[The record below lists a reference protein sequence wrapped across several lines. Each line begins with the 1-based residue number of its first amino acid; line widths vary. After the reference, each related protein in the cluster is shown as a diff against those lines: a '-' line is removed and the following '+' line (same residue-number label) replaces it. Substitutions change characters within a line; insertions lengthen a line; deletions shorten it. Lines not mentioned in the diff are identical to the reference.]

1 MHRFVMY
8 HCAMY
13 SKELLR
19 GTLNTLVLQVLR
31 THGRMYGYEIAQ
43 KVKETSAE
51 RILLKEGSLYPI
63 LHKLEADGHVTVQD
77 EHVGRRLRRYY
88 LLTDTGKTESV
99 AQATELKEFFNTVQR
114 FIDPLPDLLFTT

>member
-1 MHRFVMY
+1 
-8 HCAMY
+8 MY

-31 THGRMYGYEIAQ
+31 QHGRMYGYEIAQ
-43 KVKETSAE
+43 KVKELSEE

-77 EHVGRRLRRYY
+77 EHIGKRLRRYY
-88 LLTDTGKTESV
+88 VLTENGKTEASTQV
-99 AQATELKEFFNTVQR
+99 SELQAFMATVRR
-114 FIDPLPDLLFTT
+114 FIDPLPDLEFSI

>member
-1 MHRFVMY
+1 MH
-8 HCAMY
+8 HCTMY

-31 THGRMYGYEIAQ
+31 QHGRMYGYEIAQ
-43 KVKETSAE
+43 RVKEMSEE

-77 EHVGRRLRRYY
+77 EHIGKRLRRYY
-88 LLTDTGKTESV
+88 ALTENGKTEAAMQVSEL
-99 AQATELKEFFNTVQR
+99 QAFMATVRR
-114 FIDPLPDLLFTT
+114 FIDPLPDLQFSI